1 MKNNNVLVIDSSVA
15 IKLLYQLG
23 EDNISQA
30 DLIIKNAQDKG
41 TTLVMPELARYEV
54 GNALLYKN
62 LELPILQRLI
72 ERFYVLPIR
81 FIPEDLITA
90 QLTAEIAYVNKIT
103 YYDASFISLA
113 IMLKADLVTA
123 NPKHQKK
130 KIKGLKVI
138 SLKDYRS

>member
-1 MKNNNVLVIDSSVA
+1 MKNNNILVIDSSVA

-23 EDNISQA
+23 EDNLSQA
-30 DLIIKNAQDKG
+30 DQIMKNAQEKG
-41 TTLVMPELARYEV
+41 TILVMPELARYEI

-72 ERFYVLPIR
+72 ERSYVLPIR
-81 FIPEDLITA
+81 FIPEDLATA
-90 QLTAEIAYVNKIT
+90 QLTAEIAHTNKVT

-113 IMLKADLVTA
+113 IILKADLVTA

-130 KIKGLKVI
+130 KMAGLKVI
-138 SLKDYRS
+138 SLKDYR

>member
-72 ERFYVLPIR
+72 ERSYVLPIR
-81 FIPEDLITA
+81 FIPEDLVTA
-90 QLTAEIAYVNKIT
+90 QLTAEIAHVNKIT

-138 SLKDYRS
+138 SLKDYR

>member
-72 ERFYVLPIR
+72 ERFYV
-81 FIPEDLITA
+81 FT
-90 QLTAEIAYVNKIT
+90 NKI
-103 YYDASFISLA
+103 YS
-113 IMLKADLVTA
+113 
-123 NPKHQKK
+123 
-130 KIKGLKVI
+130 
-138 SLKDYRS
+138 